1 MFFGAELEA
10 VTGGFA
16 EEMCIGGGGFGRVYK
31 AVGLVAGS
39 DVCYAVK
46 RLDQDS
52 MQGLPEVL
60 QEVQVLGG
68 RRHPNVLPLFG
79 FSVEGVVRLGAG
91 GWVCLVTKLM
101 RGGCLDD
108 RMFPLADGAA
118 RRLELVGAGARPA
131 ALVWAVR
138 LRVGAEVAAGLEY
151 LHTPDAAAHKPA
163 ILHRDLKPANVLL
176 DADLHA
182 RLGDAGLARVRPD
195 NQTHLSVTL
204 AGTFGFMDP
213 NYMHTGQ
220 FDESCDG
227 YALGVTL
234 LMLLTGRRER
244 EGRETLVDF
253 CSGRDAEVL
262 ADAGC
267 QWPPN
272 VARGMLEV
280 ARGLMAQPR
289 RDRISVPDARGRLE
303 ELAPPP
309 PDQGGAM
316 ERECII
322 CLDAPRTTRFREC
335 AIPPPRTKWT
345 RRVPHPV
352 LIGHAASLSQASTA
366 PTSTA
371 TRTLAPPRA
380 SSRPVPP
387 ARPPPTPRPPPSARR
402 AAVT

>member
-1 MFFGAELEA
+1 
-10 VTGGFA
+10 
-16 EEMCIGGGGFGRVYK
+16 
-31 AVGLVAGS
+31 
-39 DVCYAVK
+39 
-46 RLDQDS
+46 
-52 MQGLPEVL
+52 
-60 QEVQVLGG
+60 
-68 RRHPNVLPLFG
+68 
-79 FSVEGVVRLGAG
+79 
-91 GWVCLVTKLM
+91 M
-101 RGGCLDD
+101 RGGCLED
-108 RMFPLADGAA
+108 RMFPRAEGAA

-138 LRVGAEVAAGLEY
+138 LRVGAEVAAALEY
-151 LHTPDAAAHKPA
+151 LHTADAAAHKPA

-182 RLGDAGLARVRPD
+182 RLGDAGLARVRPAGQD
-195 NQTHLSVTL
+195 HVSVTL
-204 AGTFGFMDP
+204 AGTPGFMDP
-213 NYMHTGQ
+213 YYLQTGE

-227 YALGVTL
+227 YALGMTL

-316 ERECII
+316 ERECVI
-322 CLDAPRTTRFREC
+322 CLDAPRTTRFGEC
-335 AIPPPRTKWT
+335 GHSQLCGGGCLERFFAGGRARCPQCRA
-345 RRVPHPV
+345 PV
-352 LIGHAASLSQASTA
+352 QRGGVLQGAHIAQEATFVAAGG
-366 PTSTA
+366 
-371 TRTLAPPRA
+371 R
-380 SSRPVPP
+380 
-387 ARPPPTPRPPPSARR
+387 
-402 AAVT
+402 